1 MSRVLTDSAAAVRSA
16 AYLAPPAATPAT
28 PAVTAPR
35 ARVGALAY
43 TVLGAGFG
51 FVLVRAELVSWFRM
65 QEMFRFQSFHMYG
78 VFASALAVAVPA
90 VALLQRRGL
99 RTLDGAPVHVP
110 PKRIGRGLR
119 YAIGG
124 LVFGVGWALTGACPG
139 PLLALVGAGV
149 GVTAVALLSALAG
162 TWVYRRL
169 RARLPH

>member
-1 MSRVLTDSAAAVRSA
+1 VSRALTDVAAVVRPTVPA
-16 AYLAPPAATPAT
+16 GVPPATGLAPPAAA
-28 PAVTAPR
+28 R
-35 ARVGALAY
+35 AGLLRYGALG
-43 TVLGAGFG
+43 VGFG

-90 VALLQRRGL
+90 LALLQRPGV
-99 RTLDGAPVHVP
+99 RTLDGAPVHVA
-110 PKRIGRGLR
+110 PKRMGSGLR

-139 PLLALVGAGV
+139 PLFALVGAGN

-162 TWVYRRL
+162 TWVYGRL